1 MSHKINYTYPAYDF
15 GNATGIKADD
25 LQQLR
30 FLISLTETSELSED
44 NANDFFKLWFADI
57 LTTEHFL
64 FLLEKILD
72 VYNLIF
78 VCDYKAL
85 DESDYDYALFTS
97 CLIVQA
103 LNNSEFY
110 EQARKDLFNDS
121 VRILIKDYVLDH
133 KI

>member
-1 MSHKINYTYPAYDF
+1 MTKYFLFVLLLVLDPWLAVI
-15 GNATGIKADD
+15 
-25 LQQLR
+25 

-57 LTTEHFL
+57 LTSEHFL
-64 FLLEKILD
+64 FLLDKILD
-72 VYNLIF
+72 LYNLMF
-78 VCDYKAL
+78 VCSYRAL
-85 DESDYDYALFTS
+85 DESDYDYGLFTT

-103 LNNSEFY
+103 INNSDFY
-110 EQARKDLFNDS
+110 EQAKKDLFNDS